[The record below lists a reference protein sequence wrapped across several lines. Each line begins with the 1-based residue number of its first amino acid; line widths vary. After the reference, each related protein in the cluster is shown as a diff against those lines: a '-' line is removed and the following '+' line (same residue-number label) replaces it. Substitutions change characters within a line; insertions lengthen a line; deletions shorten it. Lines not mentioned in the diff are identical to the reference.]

1 MTRRKLNGRNTTSPV
16 LQHHVRPRRALAAR
30 VYGAHGC
37 CKAFARVGG
46 RGPVVLRT
54 VGVAAEHCH
63 EPLWFPGHLSVAYA
77 TFNCPKEFMILMHD
91 LQAMME
97 FGAPFARFMAKMHPK
112 KRK

>member
-54 VGVAAEHCH
+54 VGVAAEHRH
-63 EPLWFPGHLSVAYA
+63 ERAERRAAFR
-77 TFNCPKEFMILMHD
+77 
-91 LQAMME
+91 
-97 FGAPFARFMAKMHPK
+97 FGARARTASWPAAAGGDS
-112 KRK
+112 RICGTVEG